1 MYVRLLIACLTSTV
15 LSFAAERVTLTGR
28 VTDNLGKPLD
38 DATVMIYHAGV
49 KKGYNIYCPSCY
61 VDCGKRTVTD
71 RAGAFTIGGLDPD
84 LWFEL
89 LVVRDGYA
97 PTFVKKVDPSQG
109 PAGTASLAPRVP
121 VDEPARAAR
130 GTVVDSRGQPVRAA
144 VVEPIG
150 VGFEGGRSA
159 YGTLEGL
166 EPVAVTNAKG
176 EFELVYR
183 SEVTGMM
190 VQVEARGM
198 APKIISIPMG
208 ADRTKI
214 TVADGAVVRGRLLND
229 GQPVS
234 GAEVGFIAKE
244 RGGYGGALR
253 IFGNPYPEIRI
264 GTQPDGTFVIPNVP
278 ANVDWYVYGKMESI
292 ASLGAADP
300 VECKTTRDGEDVN
313 AGDIRIHPGY
323 RLRGQVSLSDAATV
337 ADKMRIS
344 IDADRIWDTQTV
356 IIGRD
361 GRFQFTG
368 LPAGNY
374 KLWTSVRGY
383 QMSGQQRQVEVAV
396 DRDIDN
402 LAVKLEPAS
411 QR

>member
-1 MYVRLLIACLTSTV
+1 MHARLLIACLTSTV
-15 LSFAAERVTLTGR
+15 VSLAAERVTLVGK

-71 RAGAFTIGGLDPD
+71 RAGAFTISGLDPD

-97 PTFVKKVDPSQG
+97 PAFVKKVDPSQG
-109 PAGTASLAPRVP
+109 PAGTATLAPRSP
-121 VDEPARAAR
+121 VDQPARVAR
-130 GTVVDSRGQPVRAA
+130 GIVVDSHGQPVRAA
-144 VVEPIG
+144 VVEPVG
-150 VGFEGGRSA
+150 VSFEGGRSA

-176 EFELVYR
+176 EFELAYR
-183 SEVTGMM
+183 SKATGMM

-198 APKIISIPMG
+198 APKIISIPTG

-214 TVADGAVVRGRLLND
+214 TVADGAVVRGRLLN
-229 GQPVS
+229 GGKPVS
-234 GAEVGFIAKE
+234 GAEVGLIAKE

-253 IFGNPYPEIRI
+253 VFGNPYPEIRI
-264 GTQPDGTFVIPNVP
+264 GTQLDGTFVIPNVP

-300 VECKTTRDGEDVN
+300 VECKTTRDGDDVN
-313 AGDIRIHPGY
+313 AGDVLIHPGH
-323 RLRGQVSLSDAATV
+323 RLRGQVSLSDGAPIANN
-337 ADKMRIS
+337 MRIS
-344 IDADRIWDTQTV
+344 IETDRIWDTQTV
-356 IIGRD
+356 TIGRD
-361 GRFQFTG
+361 GRFEFTG
-368 LPAGNY
+368 LPAGNF

-383 QMSGQQRQVEVAV
+383 QMPGQQREIEVAV
-396 DRDIDN
+396 DRDINDF
-402 LAVKLEPAS
+402 AVRLEPAAK
-411 QR
+411 R